1 MGAMTRVKTL
11 KSCVKAF
18 VYVNLALSVPVYI
31 YFMYEL
37 KKMGLY

>member
-1 MGAMTRVKTL
+1 MTRVKSL
-11 KSCVKAF
+11 KGVIKRF
-18 VYVNLALSVPVYI
+18 VYINLALSIPVYI

>member
-1 MGAMTRVKTL
+1 MSKVKQI
-11 KSCVKAF
+11 KNYVKYY
-18 VYVNLALSVPVYI
+18 VYANLILSIPVYI